1 MPFQALI
8 VDDEPLARQR
18 LRFLLGRQ
26 EAFSLAA
33 EAEDV
38 PGAMR
43 MLRAIA
49 PDVVFLDVSLPGADG
64 FRLFEE
70 VEPARLPAVVF
81 VTAHEQHAVRA
92 FEVEA
97 VDFLLKPFD
106 EARFSATLRRVRREL
121 ERRGSPTATERS
133 AAPVADLTPEP
144 RYPRRLALRSAGR
157 VTFLPVEE
165 IDWIDAAHNYVKI
178 HAGGQIHTCRESLGD
193 LAAKLDPR
201 HFVRV
206 HRSTILNVEQVRSLE
221 LTPQGGYLAVLGKG
235 QRLSLSRSYRDR
247 LQALF
252 DQAL

>member
-1 MPFQALI
+1 LPFQALV

-43 MLRAIA
+43 MLGAIA

-106 EARFSATLRRVRREL
+106 EARFSATLRRVRQEL
-121 ERRGSPTATERS
+121 ERRGSRTVTERS
-133 AAPVADLTPEP
+133 TALVTDLEEP

-165 IDWIDAAHNYVKI
+165 IDWIDAAHNYVKV

-201 HFVRV
+201 RFVRV
-206 HRSTILNVEQVRSLE
+206 HRSTILNVEQVHSLE
-221 LTPQGGYLAVLGKG
+221 LTPQGGYLAVLGNG

-247 LQALF
+247 LQAF
-252 DQAL
+252 FEPGS